1 MRHWIGA
8 FKWQIACEAAIL
20 NDEDAPLFLRS
31 QLDQCEGGEK
41 GYEVLLTALAWFD
54 PEGALSYYDTAA
66 MNPGGISFIPRI
78 WLEAYSESQL
88 LLGFSEEQQTAY
100 AAMAALFPKN
110 TPEANK
116 GERVLGLAC
125 ARRSLEEFLSRPD
138 WDNYI
143 DYFLFAKLWLAFP
156 EALLK
161 RVHAEGGLLVFWRH
175 HYSAIGQVLLGKRR
189 EPQDI
194 PHLVA
199 LVEEFCQKRY
209 MRSDGVSGVGTFYRE
224 ALCEA
229 VQVLAERAPVELCR
243 LLPDLL
249 VITCRGDGP
258 QIVNLAAH
266 LFTQMVCLRCHSTM
280 ALLPLKNR
288 IEELRTITHARR
300 WVRVIRQRI
309 PELTSEPETALRL
322 IRVFRLF
329 VIVRRIKQVP
339 PEQAQRARRWH
350 TRGQRFLDSV
360 EFPFWKA
367 LLQEDL
373 DCLQRDFA

>member
-1 MRHWIGA
+1 MRTWIGVH
-8 FKWQIACEAAIL
+8 KWQLACEAAVL
-20 NDEDAPLFLRS
+20 SDKEASRFLRS
-31 QLDQCEGGEK
+31 QLDLCNGDEK

-54 PEGALSYYDTAA
+54 PEGALEYYDAAARNTA
-66 MNPGGISFIPRI
+66 GGSLIPRI
-78 WLEAYSESQL
+78 WLEAYSESRL
-88 LLGFSEEQQTAY
+88 LQNSSEEQRVAY
-100 AAMAALFPKN
+100 AAMNALLTKN
-110 TPEANK
+110 NSSAYK
-116 GERVLGLAC
+116 RERIYGLAC

-194 PHLVA
+194 LHLVA

-229 VQVLAERAPVELCR
+229 VQALAERAPVELCR

-288 IEELRTITHARR
+288 IEELRTVTHARR

-329 VIVRRIKQVP
+329 VIARRIKQVP

-367 LLQEDL
+367 LLQEEL